1 MKKGNII
8 IASIFSVFAIFVIYM
23 SLQLP
28 PSKDGVPGP
37 GTWPILISVIMLGA
51 AITII
56 INSLRNKEN
65 EELLLNTPNHIRVYI
80 TMGILVG
87 YLLIMY
93 FIGFFVSSVL
103 MLYILITWFG
113 NYKLLVRIIT
123 SLIVVTIVYLVFT
136 QILNVPFRFGLL
148 F

>member
-8 IASIFSVFAIFVIYM
+8 IASVFMVFAIFVIYM

-37 GTWPILISVIMLGA
+37 GTWPILISLIMIGA

-56 INSLRNKEN
+56 INAIRNKDN
-65 EELLLNTPNHIRVYI
+65 EQLVLNTVNHYRVYI
-80 TMGILVG
+80 TMGILIG
-87 YLLIMY
+87 YLLVMY

-103 MLYILITWFG
+103 MLYILITWYSSY
-113 NYKLLVRIIT
+113 NLLVRLIS
-123 SLIVVTIVYLVFT
+123 SLSVVTIVYLVFT

>member
-8 IASIFSVFAIFVIYM
+8 IASIFSAFAIFVIYM

-56 INSLRNKEN
+56 INAIRKNDG
-65 EELLLNTPNHIRVYI
+65 ELLLNTPNHIRVYI

-87 YLLIMY
+87 YLVIMY
-93 FIGFFVSSVL
+93 YIGFFVSSVL

-113 NYKLLVRIIT
+113 EYKLLVRIIT
-123 SLIVVTIVYLVFT
+123 SLVVVTIVYLVFT

>member
-8 IASIFSVFAIFVIYM
+8 VACIFSAFAIFVIYL

-37 GTWPILISVIMLGA
+37 GTWPILISIIMLGS

-56 INSLRNKEN
+56 INALRNKYDD
-65 EELLLNTPNHIRVYI
+65 ELVLNTSNHYRVYI
-80 TMGILVG
+80 TMG
-87 YLLIMY
+87 LLILYLFLMY
-93 FIGFFVSSVL
+93 YIGFFVASVL
-103 MLYILITWFG
+103 ILYVLITWFG
-113 NYKLLVRIIT
+113 NYKLYIR
-123 SLIVVTIVYLVFT
+123 LISSISVVTIVYLVFT